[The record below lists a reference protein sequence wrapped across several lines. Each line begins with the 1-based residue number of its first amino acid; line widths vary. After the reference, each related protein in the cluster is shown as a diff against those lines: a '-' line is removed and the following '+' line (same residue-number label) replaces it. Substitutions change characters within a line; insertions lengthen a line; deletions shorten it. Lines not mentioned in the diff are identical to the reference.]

1 MSTADGRITCHPIT
15 YSELLAIEAT
25 GARAV
30 FKVLKYVLEVP

>member
-1 MSTADGRITCHPIT
+1 VSTDDGSIQCHPIT
-15 YSELLAIEAT
+15 YNELLAIEAT